1 MEDLRKKF
9 PYFFLIIISLIL
21 IFIYVC
27 FFKLLVLDL
36 HPFASVPTIIF
47 IIVYHIVVLL
57 LIWSI
62 IEAIRRD
69 PGKVPIQW
77 VDPF

>member
-9 PYFFLIIISLIL
+9 PYFFLVMISLIL

-27 FFKLLVLDL
+27 FVKLLVLDL
-36 HPFASVPTIIF
+36 HPFPDVFTVIF
-47 IIVYHIVVLL
+47 IVFYHLVIVLL
-57 LIWSI
+57 VWSI
-62 IEAIRRD
+62 VEAIRRD

-77 VDPF
+77 VVG

>member
-9 PYFFLIIISLIL
+9 PYFFLVMISLIL
-21 IFIYVC
+21 IFIYIC
-27 FFKLLVLDL
+27 FVKLLVIDL
-36 HPFASVPTIIF
+36 HPFGNVLTVIF
-47 IIVYHIVVLL
+47 IVVYHIVLILL
-57 LIWSI
+57 VWSI

-77 VDPF
+77 VNHF